1 MRVPYVLFWI
11 KNPASSGMLVV
22 REHFVPYVGYL
33 VFAVLQLNRYVAFA
47 QGISCNTTYLEGLR
61 IIGRFLLRYCR
72 QKIEIALAISK
83 SRSLLAFGKNNV
95 AGTGT
100 TNEAEHLAVVSPAV
114 LRGVL
119 HKKE

>member
-1 MRVPYVLFWI
+1 
-11 KNPASSGMLVV
+11 MLVV

-47 QGISCNTTYLEGLR
+47 QGIFGNTMYLEVLR
-61 IIGRFLLRYCR
+61 KIGQFLLHHYI
-72 QKIEIALAISK
+72 QKTEIVLAICK
-83 SRSLLAFGKNNV
+83 IRSLWAFLYNNV

-100 TNEAEHLAVVSPAV
+100 TNKAKPLAVVNPAV
-114 LRGVL
+114 LRGVP

>member
-1 MRVPYVLFWI
+1 
-11 KNPASSGMLVV
+11 MLVE

-47 QGISCNTTYLEGLR
+47 QGIFGNTMYLEVLR
-61 IIGRFLLRYCR
+61 KIGQFLLHHYI
-72 QKIEIALAISK
+72 QKIEIASK

-100 TNEAEHLAVVSPAV
+100 TNEAKPLAEVNPAV
-114 LRGVL
+114 LRGVP